1 MALVEHTIAP
11 APRDDAALLRPDV
24 DVAHQNAMVSAR
36 ILAILAIVL
45 PQICGMHGRTHETS
59 PAWFFECL
67 MVGRKARM
75 PSDRAVVIA
84 DACRMCLQSKGPL

>member
-11 APRDDAALLRPDV
+11 PRDDAALLRPDV

-45 PQICGMHGRTHETS
+45 PQFAGCMVEPTKPLQHGFS
-59 PAWFFECL
+59 NA
-67 MVGRKARM
+67 
-75 PSDRAVVIA
+75 
-84 DACRMCLQSKGPL
+84 

>member
-11 APRDDAALLRPDV
+11 PLRRRRGLAASRR

-45 PQICGMHGRTHETS
+45 PQFAGCMVEPTKPLQHGFS
-59 PAWFFECL
+59 NA
-67 MVGRKARM
+67 
-75 PSDRAVVIA
+75 
-84 DACRMCLQSKGPL
+84 

>member
-45 PQICGMHGRTHETS
+45 PQFAGCMVEPTKPLQHGFS
-59 PAWFFECL
+59 NA
-67 MVGRKARM
+67 
-75 PSDRAVVIA
+75 
-84 DACRMCLQSKGPL
+84 